1 MNKHKIFHILAA
13 QQSISLYLFTY
24 YLSLLF
30 MKLTSL
36 FMALAMGATAAVQAQ
51 TFVSTTPANRN
62 VVLEEFT
69 GIRCVY
75 CPDGHR
81 IAADIMANNPGRAWA
96 VNIHAGSFAPPQAA
110 NQSDY
115 RTAVGNVLDSY
126 FPISGYPTGTVNR
139 GGMSN
144 RGQWASQTT
153 TRLAQASPVNVAA
166 RCTIDL
172 DTRQLTMTVES
183 YYTGAGVGTANRL
196 NVFLL
201 QNNVEGYQLGASAN
215 SAQVLPNGNYNHMHM
230 LRHSLTGNWGTS
242 LSPVTSGSFHSTQY
256 TYTIPA
262 SYTNVPAILTDLEV
276 IAFINADTFVTQTA
290 TKATMT
296 YLTTVPLR
304 VVAIGA
310 GISTSASGNT
320 FCGGDGSSSI
330 SVLNTGANAITSI
343 AGTYTVNGGTAVPF
357 THTPAAAAATGSTI
371 NFDVNNIALPNV
383 GANNVVVTINSL
395 NGSAVTVSPM
405 NITLNAASSVTA
417 AEDSVRFS
425 ITFDNY
431 ASETTWSFVNESTG
445 ATVASGGPYVAADNA
460 TTRVFMLPIV
470 DGNCYKMELRDA
482 AGDGICCAYGVG
494 ALSVS
499 LGTTTLL
506 SNPSYGAGAIS
517 KFNYSRVVGIS
528 QAQEAA
534 DNIRLYPNPA
544 TDNLSIEFNL
554 ANAADLNIEI
564 TNALGQVVSKV
575 SNGNTAAGFH
585 NLQVSTANLASGT
598 YFVRF
603 LDGNKATAQRFTV
616 IR

>member
-1 MNKHKIFHILAA
+1 
-13 QQSISLYLFTY
+13 
-24 YLSLLF
+24 
-30 MKLTSL
+30 
-36 FMALAMGATAAVQAQ
+36 MALAMGATAVVQAQ

-69 GIRCVY
+69 GMYCGY

-96 VNIHAGSFAPPQAA
+96 VNIHSGYLSPPQSGSGH
-110 NQSDY
+110 SDY
-115 RTAVGNVLDSY
+115 RTSIGNDLDTT
-126 FPISGYPTGTVNR
+126 FPFSGYPAGFVNR
-139 GGMSN
+139 GGLPS
-144 RGQWASQTT
+144 RSQWTSRTT
-153 TRLAQASPVNVAA
+153 TQLAEASPVNIAA

-172 DTRQLTMTVES
+172 DTRQLTMTVET

-201 QNNVEGYQLGASAN
+201 QNDVAGFQSGASTN
-215 SAQVLPNGNYNHMHM
+215 PTQILPDGRYNHMHM

-262 SYTNVPAILTDLEV
+262 TYGATSVPAVLTNLEV
-276 IAFINADTFVTQTA
+276 VAFINADTFVTQTA

-296 YLTTVPLR
+296 YVTNTPLR
-304 VVAIGA
+304 VAAVGQGVTTNIA
-310 GISTSASGNT
+310 GGI
-320 FCGGDGSSSI
+320 FCTPTGDATI
-330 SVLNTGANAITSI
+330 SVLNTGSNAISSV

-357 THTPAAAAATGSTI
+357 THTPTAAAATGSTI
-371 NFDVNNIALPNV
+371 NFNVNNIDLPTS
-383 GANNVVVTINSL
+383 GANNVVFTINSL
-395 NGSAVTVSPM
+395 NGTTVTTSPM
-405 NITLNAASSVTA
+405 NLAINRAVSVTA
-417 AEDSVRFS
+417 PQDSVRFS

-431 ASETTWSFVNESTG
+431 ASETSWSFVNESTG
-445 ATVASGGPYVAADNA
+445 ATVASGGPYATADNA
-460 TTRVFMLPIV
+460 TTRVFMLPVV

-482 AGDGICCAYGVG
+482 VGDGICCAYGVG

-506 SNPSYGAGAIS
+506 SNPSYGAGAVS

-534 DNIRLYPNPA
+534 DNVRLYPNP
-544 TDNLSIEFNL
+544 TSDNLSIEFNL
-554 ANAADLNIEI
+554 ANATDLNIEI
-564 TNALGQVVSKV
+564 TNPLGQVVSKV